1 MELSYLRVPTDLEDG
16 EILSSGFS
24 PKRSSR
30 GFIRK
35 IFRKLNL
42 NRFGGVTERV
52 LLVIMFFVFFT
63 CFIYTLLSV
72 FTGGDTCF
80 AYQQGL
86 DRLRAER
93 DRLREELERLAKP

>member
-16 EILSSGFS
+16 EISSSGFS

-52 LLVIMFFVFFT
+52 LLVIIFSFSSHVSS
-63 CFIYTLLSV
+63 TLYCPYLPAGTHVSRTSKAL
-72 FTGGDTCF
+72 TG
-80 AYQQGL
+80 
-86 DRLRAER
+86 
-93 DRLREELERLAKP
+93 